1 MGRMFRGKNYSGRNL
16 DGSLNQKTHE
26 SQQLLSIFFSIATLK
41 KRKRKKKIFAPHCLH
56 FLFLRSQVN
65 PVSLDFH
72 THHSTEANVL
82 SAQLCL
88 TLCDPMDCS
97 PPDSSVPGT
106 SQVRILA
113 WVDISSSRGVS
124 QPRNWTCIFCVSCIG
139 RRILYH
145 WAT

>member
-26 SQQLLSIFFSIATLK
+26 SQQLLSFSQQPHSK
-41 KRKRKKKIFAPHCLH
+41 KEKGKKKFASHCLH
-56 FLFLRSQVN
+56 FLFLCSQVN
-65 PVSLDFH
+65 PVSPDFH
-72 THHSTEANVL
+72 THHSTEASVL

-97 PPDSSVPGT
+97 PPDSSVPGI

-113 WVDISSSRGVS
+113 WVAISSSRGVS
-124 QPRNWTCIFCVSCIG
+124 RPRNWTCIFHVSCIG
-139 RRILYH
+139 RWILYH